1 MKILVIGDIADNM
14 VILKKFSKH
23 EIQIFNFPRK
33 QAELFTLS
41 TDGVEFFDSLSILK
55 QVNKINQIKNKFDIC
70 LVLSWAAAR
79 IAYLAGLNYSMYF
92 LGGDIT
98 TPPFIKKSKSQYLKN
113 PVNERNFFER
123 WFYKQVFKTS
133 RYCIA
138 PFEEYFEPLKKFRK
152 DAIRMDR
159 IFVDTTIFKDNIIPV
174 NQNKEKFTFLAPQK
188 MGIEKGYDVI
198 WKALELTKSDFHIL
212 QVKWFTERNN
222 EEKEF
227 NDRLIKKM
235 PEQIKLIPLI
245 KRKDMPKYY
254 AFADA
259 ILGQMRVGVQG
270 GIERDAAFCK
280 KPILCYTDPLKPLI
294 IDREKKIPPFLP
306 SSRDPKELAM
316 LIDKIVES
324 KEFRDNLAEQENK
337 WVREIFDP
345 KKVTEDWEIIFNK
358 IKNEFPS
365 INRKQDFKMKIVF
378 KISSLFEKYYYKNKM
393 KEKNMKAWGKEEY
406 EKLMK

>member
-174 NQNKEKFTFLAPQK
+174 NQNKEKFTFL
-188 MGIEKGYDVI
+188 
-198 WKALELTKSDFHIL
+198 
-212 QVKWFTERNN
+212 
-222 EEKEF
+222 
-227 NDRLIKKM
+227 
-235 PEQIKLIPLI
+235 
-245 KRKDMPKYY
+245 
-254 AFADA
+254 
-259 ILGQMRVGVQG
+259 
-270 GIERDAAFCK
+270 
-280 KPILCYTDPLKPLI
+280 
-294 IDREKKIPPFLP
+294 
-306 SSRDPKELAM
+306 
-316 LIDKIVES
+316 
-324 KEFRDNLAEQENK
+324 
-337 WVREIFDP
+337 
-345 KKVTEDWEIIFNK
+345 
-358 IKNEFPS
+358 
-365 INRKQDFKMKIVF
+365 
-378 KISSLFEKYYYKNKM
+378 
-393 KEKNMKAWGKEEY
+393 
-406 EKLMK
+406 